1 MVSSPWSHGR
11 GHHND
16 VYCDLECC
24 YSDEPEHLHLGVGA
38 GLRLLAGRGPIEIG
52 PADHYKGLSR
62 RTNNQ
67 YQVAFD

>member
-16 VYCDLECC
+16 VYCDPECC

-38 GLRLLAGRGPIEIG
+38 GLGGWPAAGRSDRP
-52 PADHYKGLSR
+52 R
-62 RTNNQ
+62 
-67 YQVAFD
+67 